1 MITAKNILLVI
12 PMNNEER
19 KNLLSKY
26 DFFSDDE
33 KWTIDKF
40 CWKMFFW
47 IIEEQTA
54 YEIKLKLQDWENT
67 KDVLKEDLY
76 QTVRQKVEEE
86 LHRKISSAEEA
97 NSIESVRA
105 ELSQMMSSSDL
116 KARLPSNL
124 QSK

>member
-1 MITAKNILLVI
+1 
-12 PMNNEER
+12 MNNEER